1 VFTAT
6 PTHIGVG
13 EYDVAAQIEVSN
25 HWWVIDGELKTF
37 SSPHRYVWPSELD
50 LMARLAGMTLRALER
65 LAPRTLHEREP
76 QPHLRVAE
84 IDLADAPRPPRR
96 PRQPLKCRSATLT
109 DRARTDRS
117 GQVGLLR

>member
-25 HWWVIDGELKTF
+25 HRWVTDGELKTF

-50 LMARLAGMTLRALER
+50 LMARLAGMTLRER
-65 LAPRTLHEREP
+65 WSNWH
-76 QPHLRVAE
+76 
-84 IDLADAPRPPRR
+84 
-96 PRQPLKCRSATLT
+96 
-109 DRARTDRS
+109 RARFTRGS
-117 GQVGLLR
+117 FSHISVWLKPT